1 MTGVWIEYIDPT
13 GFGIDDGVVRAL
25 EFDPTNLFGLCSDLV
40 FAWVGKGNDSMMIR
54 IVGII
59 QVVPRVIDYG
69 VVALYRKGRYR
80 ERLLGAIT
88 IKKAVGGACSDD
100 LRTSRSK
107 CNMGKAPK
115 CETLVDGV
123 VGGNF

>member
-1 MTGVWIEYIDPT
+1 M
-13 GFGIDDGVVRAL
+13 VV
-25 EFDPTNLFGLCSDLV
+25 
-40 FAWVGKGNDSMMIR
+40 R

-69 VVALYRKGRYR
+69 VVALDRKGRYR

-88 IKKAVGGACSDD
+88 IKKAVGGACGDD
-100 LRTSRSK
+100 LRTSRSE
-107 CNMGKAPK
+107 CDVGKAPK

-123 VGGNF
+123 IDGYF